1 MKPYTVQMSGN
12 LVSFSILAI
21 VLVLIPGLDFTLVIR
36 YATTQS
42 KRSALAVALGINTGL
57 LVWGTF
63 ASFGISSI
71 LQTSQVAFNVLRL
84 MGICYMVAI
93 GIGFIIQS
101 FKIKEAFEVS
111 TVEKGI
117 FKTFYKG
124 LLTNLLNPKAGV
136 FYISVLPQFI
146 PADQNHVLFGLLLTV
161 MHTSISVLYFI
172 ILIFFI
178 DRMRKYFQN
187 PTFSKYLERI
197 SGVTVIGFGLKLLSS
212 NSNT

>member
-42 KRSALAVALGINTGL
+42 KKSALAVALGINTGL
-57 LVWGTF
+57 LVWGAF

-71 LQTSQVAFNVLRL
+71 LLTSQVAFNVLRL

-136 FYISVLPQFI
+136 FYISVFKHK
-146 PADQNHVLFGLLLTV
+146 NVV
-161 MHTSISVLYFI
+161 MVVRACILRKSV
-172 ILIFFI
+172 
-178 DRMRKYFQN
+178 
-187 PTFSKYLERI
+187 
-197 SGVTVIGFGLKLLSS
+197 
-212 NSNT
+212 